1 MKVKDIKNYLDERFP
16 ITNAESFDQNA
27 IGLAIGDGEI
37 EVKNIMLALD
47 LTKEVVNEAL
57 KKDCNLIITHH
68 PFLFNPIQ
76 KILFKSE
83 KGEVIKLMCEN
94 NLSLYSMHTNLDV
107 GLGGVNDTLASI
119 LGLNDI
125 KIINDEPSFG
135 NYLRYGDIKPMSLR
149 DLASLVKDK
158 FNLSGVRVLGDL
170 DKTIK
175 KVGIVG
181 GSGAHPSDIITAVK
195 AGLDCYITGE
205 VHLNNSMMASFYGLS
220 LIEVNHGVEKFVFT
234 SLIKELKEKS
244 KELFNYKGEIII
256 TTIETDKMIT
266 L

>member
-1 MKVKDIKNYLDERFP
+1 MKIKDIKNYLDERFP

-37 EVKNIMLALD
+37 EVNNIMLALD
-47 LTKEVVNEAL
+47 LTKEVVYDAINNN
-57 KKDCNLIITHH
+57 CNLIITHH

-107 GLGGVNDTLASI
+107 GLGGVNDTLANI
-119 LGLNDI
+119 LGLDDI
-125 KIINDEPSFG
+125 KIINDEAGFG
-135 NYLRYGDIKPMSLR
+135 NYLRYGNINPMTLR

-158 FNLSGVRVLGDL
+158 CNLSGVRVLGAL

-181 GSGAHPSDIITAVK
+181 GSGAHPSDIMTAVK

-205 VHLNNSMMASFYGLS
+205 VHLNNSQMADFYGLS
-220 LIEVNHGVEKFVFT
+220 LIEVNHGVEKLVFT
-234 SLIKELKEKS
+234 SLINELKEKT
-244 KELFNYKGEIII
+244 KELFKFSGKIII
-256 TTIETDKMIT
+256 TKIETDKMIT
-266 L
+266 I